1 MTLDIVKLYISL
13 ISQFFNLSDMAVM
26 TSPSG
31 SNNNTPLPYLPKN
44 SHSISTAHYLIKILA
59 EVHETVNELN
69 AMEISNEVA
78 SGLRNLLE
86 SAKWRFE
93 DILIGS
99 WLRGRRD
106 SSPCKTVFRVSHRR
120 EHLSPC

>member
-26 TSPSG
+26 ASPSG
-31 SNNNTPLPYLPKN
+31 SNNTPLPYLPKN
-44 SHSISTAHYLIKILA
+44 SHSISTAHYLVKILA

-99 WLRGRRD
+99 WLRGRRN
-106 SSPCKTVFRVSHRR
+106 SSLCKTMFRVSRRR
-120 EHLSPC
+120 EHLSPR